1 MTVGDSYVE
10 LTPAWMPEGSR
21 IVFQRT
27 DIQGNKA
34 GIWNVAPDGTDLQQ
48 LCSVGAAVQVFA
60 VR

>member
-1 MTVGDSYVE
+1 VGDSYVE

-27 DIQGNKA
+27 DIQQGNKA